1 MRRIASLCGLTL
13 LVVTLL
19 GTQACARTSLHKS
32 FGQRYRDINVAQ
44 YGAHPA
50 HEVTM
55 RGAEAETIIQSY
67 TTGLSQ
73 AASAGSGQTSVGPS
87 LKTAGVPPL
96 H

>member
-19 GTQACARTSLHKS
+19 GTQACGRTSLHKS

-50 HEVTM
+50 HDVTV
-55 RGAEAETIIQSY
+55 RGAETDVIIQTY
-67 TTGLSQ
+67 TTNLSQ
-73 AASAGSGQTSVGPS
+73 SSSGGAATPTVGPS
-87 LKTAGVPPL
+87 LKTAGIPPL